1 MSAKTGVIEG
11 KDLMLYINKGTKEL
25 PQWKPTAM
33 ATSHKVSF
41 KAETKDRKTKES
53 GKWAEK
59 VVTMFSVSISVEALQ
74 SYDAEISLKEFKA
87 LAKAGEPVMCKYGY
101 VTETTDDTYEQ
112 GYFIITSIEET
123 SAAGEDAT
131 YSATLDSSGEVETK
145 TVPRELRETLQA
157 ELDTQAQSKSRKTT
171 STNE

>member
-11 KDLMLYINKGTKEL
+11 KDLMLYINKGTAES

-74 SYDAEISLKEFKA
+74 SYDAEMSLKEFKA
-87 LAKAGEPVMCKYGY
+87 LAKAGKPVMCKYGY
-101 VTETTDDTYEQ
+101 VTEVTGDTYEQ
-112 GYFIITSIEET
+112 GSFIITSIEET

-131 YSATLDSSGEVETK
+131 YSASLDSSGEVETK
-145 TVPRELRETLQA
+145 TVPQAIREALQA
-157 ELDTQAQSKSRKTT
+157 ELDAQVQSKSRKTT